1 MRISGINMFNNYQT
15 KSVSMKG
22 LMKDEDAIRQLDK
35 FMSENDL
42 VLNTVFQPKPDLYN
56 NRFFATLSKYQR
68 KNGVKEKLVPLV
80 SINNYNRAGYNEI
93 KINDEITGA
102 GRTLKEAKL
111 DIIKNYKGSQL
122 YIDGKYYTK
131 MPEFKN

>member
-1 MRISGINMFNNYQT
+1 MRISSINMFNNYQT

-22 LMKDEDAIRQLDK
+22 LMKNEDAIRQLDK

-42 VLNTVFQPKPDLYN
+42 VLNTVFQPKPDLHN
-56 NRFFATLSKYQR
+56 NRFFATLSKYQK

-131 MPEFKN
+131 MPSFKD